1 MPPPDESAC
10 SSTSAADERDALLPA
25 APAAAARRRRR
36 APWRALALALSAGLC
51 VGAARGAARWRPSR
65 VAAAELG
72 AARWSRHAGAAYS
85 YAYDDDGAARE
96 VNRSRGGDTL
106 TDDITDDFY
115 SFSYQS
121 PQLGVFKRTYWS
133 IDPFRDA
140 KFLETFVGLKVSASQ
155 VWKMPADPFDV
166 AATTDKDDEPYPD
179 FDASPKHGA
188 NGTQLCAHRS
198 VVSSLENSVS
208 VASLVAGIAAVC
220 VIAICAW
227 SARQDRHFEK
237 KDAAATRIQAAMRG
251 RQARKAG
258 GYQWCWRQG
267 PAAGCRAPGECTQEG
282 QYQLQKDKQVEAWR
296 TCVCVRGA
304 RVRWSRSSSCREKP
318 LGEPCDGRW

>member
-1 MPPPDESAC
+1 MVSPDESAC

-198 VVSSLENSVS
+198 VVSSLEKFELHFFQSFVTPTGEIDTGTWTNSWSGLHGKMSSEDYEWDVFAYPTVTFYAEWIMPFVERLDQHNVDYYAFQC
-208 VASLVAGIAAVC
+208 VASERPSRA
-220 VIAICAW
+220 
-227 SARQDRHFEK
+227 
-237 KDAAATRIQAAMRG
+237 RG
-251 RQARKAG
+251 RARA
-258 GYQWCWRQG
+258 R
-267 PAAGCRAPGECTQEG
+267 PRA
-282 QYQLQKDKQVEAWR
+282 R
-296 TCVCVRGA
+296 
-304 RVRWSRSSSCREKP
+304 SRNTI
-318 LGEPCDGRW
+318 GH